1 MADEIKKD
9 LTEEEKAKLKADFE
23 DQVNKLGEVYSQC
36 WESEEFKQAFIEDP
50 KAIFKE
56 YDINYSDDIEY
67 RVIDT
72 PDKTIVHVLPN
83 KQIKTAMKALTDKFN
98 KLVEDIDDN
107 DSKQILLDG
116 WKWEIYQNTE
126 NVVYLPIPLCP
137 ENLTPEEL
145 EMVNGGCLIL
155 ALVFAFVTTVTAEA
169 TLAVTTAVS
178 MFFALVTVAAAMDV
192 LVGVEFIELAV
203 VFESA
208 AVTNVVKV
216 QTGAHVFAESFVQGE
231 GN

>member
-107 DSKQILLDG
+107 DSK
-116 WKWEIYQNTE
+116 
-126 NVVYLPIPLCP
+126 
-137 ENLTPEEL
+137 
-145 EMVNGGCLIL
+145 
-155 ALVFAFVTTVTAEA
+155 
-169 TLAVTTAVS
+169 
-178 MFFALVTVAAAMDV
+178 
-192 LVGVEFIELAV
+192 
-203 VFESA
+203 
-208 AVTNVVKV
+208 
-216 QTGAHVFAESFVQGE
+216 
-231 GN
+231 